1 MSLESVIADLT
12 KAASDLI
19 ATFNGKKNEITA
31 AVNAAIAAVPETSRG
46 WWVDPVNGLDTNT
59 GTNTNSPFK
68 TIGKAMASTP
78 SSGQCTV
85 FLMGDYPMTANIPV
99 TCAYLLVYGINAVSS
114 GITPKFRPQY
124 FQGTD
129 GSTQLAGFI
138 CYSQANNVEFRNID
152 IVLPSVAG
160 VLPAP
165 TLTRIC
171 SFIKTNS
178 SSSLPPCVGVMLQ
191 TVVVTKAADFYGALI
206 GLSVSTLALGCFQV
220 TFPSDMAGKYVSTVG
235 SPAGTDTKT
244 LTQITT
250 NLASL

>member
-1 MSLESVIADLT
+1 
-12 KAASDLI
+12 
-19 ATFNGKKNEITA
+19 
-31 AVNAAIAAVPETSRG
+31 
-46 WWVDPVNGLDTNT
+46 
-59 GTNTNSPFK
+59 
-68 TIGKAMASTP
+68 MA
-78 SSGQCTV
+78 
-85 FLMGDYPMTANIPV
+85 ANIPV
-99 TCAYLLVYGINAVSS
+99 TCAYLLIYGINAVSS

-129 GSTQLAGFI
+129 GATQLAGFI

-191 TVVVTKAADFYGALI
+191 TVVVTKAADFYGALV
-206 GLSVSTLALGCFQV
+206 GLSVSSLALGCFQV

-235 SPAGTDTKT
+235 SPGGTATNT

-250 NLASL
+250 NLASI